1 MSEKPFNFKGA
12 SASSKAT
19 FDIYT
24 AVLRLSCA
32 CTGGS
37 GGADFPWNYM
47 EEAARTWDESLL
59 RVPGQDKDWP
69 GTQAATLRQVIVEC
83 PD

>member
-1 MSEKPFNFKGA
+1 MSEKPFDFKGA

-37 GGADFPWNYM
+37 GGADSLGI
-47 EEAARTWDESLL
+47 TWKKQRDRGKKVFYVYL
-59 RVPGQDKDWP
+59 DKTKIGWAHKQP
-69 GTQAATLRQVIVEC
+69 HYVR
-83 PD
+83 